1 MPKLFIIKIFVF
13 YLLQLFLQT
22 ILIEDAY
29 INIIFEVQ
37 IMKTLIWVIILF
49 AIFFGGYKLYQ
60 KYSAKSEA
68 QTAAVSPATATPASE
83 RAVFPES
90 TPGKPNS
97 EKGIKNWRAIKK
109 VRNLSDQHQ
118 KDLQDNM

>member
-1 MPKLFIIKIFVF
+1 MKDLYFNK
-13 YLLQLFLQT
+13 T
-22 ILIEDAY
+22 
-29 INIIFEVQ
+29 FEGQ
-37 IMKTLIWVIILF
+37 IMKTLIWIIIIAA
-49 AIFFGGYKLYQ
+49 AIFGGYKLLQ
-60 KYSAKSEA
+60 KKSTES
-68 QTAAVSPATATPASE
+68 AAVAPTPASE

>member
-1 MPKLFIIKIFVF
+1 
-13 YLLQLFLQT
+13 
-22 ILIEDAY
+22 
-29 INIIFEVQ
+29 
-37 IMKTLIWVIILF
+37 MKALIWIIIIT
-49 AIFFGGYKLYQ
+49 AIIFGGYKFFQ
-60 KYSAKSEA
+60 KKSAEDETK
-68 QTAAVSPATATPASE
+68 TATVPAAAQ

-118 KDLQDNM
+118 KDLMDNM

>member
-1 MPKLFIIKIFVF
+1 
-13 YLLQLFLQT
+13 
-22 ILIEDAY
+22 
-29 INIIFEVQ
+29 
-37 IMKTLIWVIILF
+37 MKAFIWVIIIVAVLF
-49 AIFFGGYKLYQ
+49 GVYKFYQ
-60 KYSAKSEA
+60 KKSAKPEN
-68 QTAAVSPATATPASE
+68 QTATASPPAAQ

>member
-1 MPKLFIIKIFVF
+1 
-13 YLLQLFLQT
+13 
-22 ILIEDAY
+22 
-29 INIIFEVQ
+29 
-37 IMKTLIWVIILF
+37 MKTFIWVIIIV
-49 AIFFGGYKLYQ
+49 AVFFGGYKLYK
-60 KYSAKSEA
+60 KYSTKMEP
-68 QTAAVSPATATPASE
+68 QAVAVAPSE

-97 EKGIKNWRAIKK
+97 EKGIKNWRAVKK

>member
-1 MPKLFIIKIFVF
+1 
-13 YLLQLFLQT
+13 
-22 ILIEDAY
+22 
-29 INIIFEVQ
+29 
-37 IMKTLIWVIILF
+37 MKTLIWIIIIV
-49 AIFFGGYKLYQ
+49 AILFGGYKLY
-60 KYSAKSEA
+60 KKSSKSES
-68 QTAAVSPATATPASE
+68 QTTKVPAAAT

-118 KDLQDNM
+118 KDLQNNM

>member
-1 MPKLFIIKIFVF
+1 
-13 YLLQLFLQT
+13 
-22 ILIEDAY
+22 
-29 INIIFEVQ
+29 
-37 IMKTLIWVIILF
+37 MKTLIWIIILF
-49 AIFFGGYKLYQ
+49 AVFFGGYKLYQ

-68 QTAAVSPATATPASE
+68 QTAATSTPASE

-109 VRNLSDQHQ
+109 VRNLSDKHQ

>member
-1 MPKLFIIKIFVF
+1 
-13 YLLQLFLQT
+13 
-22 ILIEDAY
+22 
-29 INIIFEVQ
+29 
-37 IMKTLIWVIILF
+37 MKTLIWIIIIAVVVIGALK
-49 AIFFGGYKLYQ
+49 FFQ
-60 KYSAKSEA
+60 KDVAETKSTTENP
-68 QTAAVSPATATPASE
+68 AAT
-83 RAVFPES
+83 RGVFPES